1 MAQDFP
7 DFFAAGNSGQLRR
20 RTDHPDSCAPRHDQ
34 GSHQL
39 LRENT
44 SSVAILHPPACA
56 NRRVAL
62 HWFLRLP
69 KPPQARDAA
78 EPPRAIPPRRV
89 GHRLCRD
96 TPGPVGNVH
105 TDYLA
110 RFSARPATPA
120 QRRPVFSASAVIA
133 LSKVALRRLAETSSE
148 SLRSPG
154 WRHQADCSK
163 SIIANM
169 FFERPG
175 HQDTL
180 WKAPRTPQPP
190 WADRRE

>member
-7 DFFAAGNSGQLRR
+7 DFFAAGNSDQLRR
-20 RTDHPDSCAPRHDQ
+20 RTDRPGSCAPRHDQ
-34 GSHQL
+34 GSHQP

-44 SSVAILHPPACA
+44 SSVAFLHPPACA

-96 TPGPVGNVH
+96 TPGPVDSAH

-110 RFSARPATPA
+110 RFSARPAALA
-120 QRRPVFSASAVIA
+120 QRRPASSASAAIA
-133 LSKVALRRLAETSSE
+133 PSRVALLHPAETSSE
-148 SLRSPG
+148 SLRLPG

-169 FFERPG
+169 FFERPD

-180 WKAPRTPQPP
+180 WKAPQTPQAP
-190 WADRRE
+190 WVDRRE